1 VSKLRGTI
9 PEVFEKRF
17 KVLMFGV
24 AGAGK
29 TSAAIQFPRPYVIDT
44 ESGCENDQYVKAVEA
59 GGGAIASLFE
69 FDDILNEVR
78 ALMEEEHDYATL
90 VVDPITTIYDTLM
103 DKLEIEVGTDY
114 GAHYKEAKK
123 RFKGF
128 CDLLARLDM
137 NVVVTAH
144 HKNQYGDGM
153 TLLGKTFDG
162 PKSLD
167 YLFDLVVEVLIRGD
181 ERWANPV
188 KSRVERI
195 KQGEAFPFSYDNIA
209 DRYGR
214 EVLERQ
220 AKPKELV
227 NAERLEVWEN
237 LLGKM
242 GGREAEFRRMI
253 LSKNKIGT
261 LADAPA
267 ELAERSITKLQAI
280 HESEKA

>member
-1 VSKLRGTI
+1 MSKLRGSI
-9 PEVFEKRF
+9 PQVFEKRF

-29 TSAAIQFPRPYVIDT
+29 TTAAIQFPRPYIIDC
-44 ESGCENDQYVKAVEA
+44 ESGCENDQYVTKVKER
-59 GGGAIASLFE
+59 GGVIAPLYE
-69 FDDILNEVR
+69 FDEIVQEVR
-78 ALMEEEHDYATL
+78 TLMEEDHEYATL
-90 VVDPITTIYDTLM
+90 VVDPITTIYDNLM
-103 DKLEIEVGTDY
+103 EKLEIEVGTDY
-114 GAHYKEAKK
+114 GAHYREAKK

-153 TLLGKTFDG
+153 ALLGKTFDG

-181 ERWANPV
+181 ERWASPV

-220 AKPKELV
+220 AKPQELV
-227 NAERLEVWEN
+227 SEERLEVWES
-237 LLGKM
+237 LLSKM
-242 GGREAEFRRMI
+242 GEREKEFRRKI
-253 LSKNKIGT
+253 LTGNKIGT

-267 ELAERSITKLQAI
+267 ELAERSITKLEAI